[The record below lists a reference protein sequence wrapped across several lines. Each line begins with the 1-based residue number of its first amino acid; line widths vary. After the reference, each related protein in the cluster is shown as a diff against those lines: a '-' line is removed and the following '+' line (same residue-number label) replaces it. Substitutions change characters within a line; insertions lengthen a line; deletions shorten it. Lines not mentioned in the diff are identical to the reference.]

1 MNKKIILAL
10 LIISLAQCSL
20 NEPVQSGWD
29 KESYFTP
36 LPFSVTGV
44 ASKKLKPEVV
54 TITPMIETLE
64 KEASASLK
72 KNQDIISQTIKLLK

>member
-10 LIISLAQCSL
+10 LIISLAHCSL

-44 ASKKLKPEVV
+44 ASKKLKPEVK
-54 TITPMIETLE
+54 PN
-64 KEASASLK
+64 
-72 KNQDIISQTIKLLK
+72 KN